1 MKAILFCCGLSLS
14 FCAASAENPLDSA
27 LQHCLNRE
35 ATTIGLSQC
44 YDSAYQ
50 GWDKEMNVQ
59 YKNLLTKLNSEQ
71 KVKLRSAQRDWLSY
85 RDSWLAA
92 TKAWY
97 LAQQGT
103 MVNLSIGAQAVQ
115 LVKNQAL
122 MLKSLDQGSC
132 ANPDD
137 C

>member
-1 MKAILFCCGLSLS
+1 MKAILICCGLSLS
-14 FCAASAENPLDSA
+14 FCAVSAENPLDSA
-27 LQHCLNRE
+27 LQRCLNKE
-35 ATTIGLSQC
+35 STTLGLSQC

-59 YKNLLTKLNSEQ
+59 YKNLLTRLNSEQ

-122 MLKSLDQGSC
+122 MLQSLDQGSC